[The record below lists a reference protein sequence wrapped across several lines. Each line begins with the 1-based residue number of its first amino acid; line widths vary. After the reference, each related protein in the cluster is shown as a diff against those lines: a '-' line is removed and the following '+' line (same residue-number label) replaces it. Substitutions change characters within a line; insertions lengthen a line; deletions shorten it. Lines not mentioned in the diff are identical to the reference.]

1 MEEYDRAHM
10 TLLGV
15 TASVVVA
22 FLLYMAFGLPW

>member
-1 MEEYDRAHM
+1 M